1 MFKLLKN
8 AIETINP
15 PAYIVKMSKDKNE
28 VDGHIVSF
36 VDRNSYVAE
45 QYRVLRTS
53 IYSLSME
60 KPVKTITLTS
70 SQSGEGKTTTCC
82 NLALTLSLDAE
93 KKVLLVDADLRK
105 PELHRMLKL
114 SRKPGFS
121 DVLLNKVD
129 IKELLKKPAI
139 GNLYVMA
146 SGSVIS
152 NPAELLRC
160 KNLRKMISDLKLEF
174 DYIIFDTPPTLNVTD
189 SSVVGSQCD
198 AVIMVVRAE
207 VTQKNMIEEAYGI
220 LKNAQAAPRGCIL
233 TNFRVPAY
241 MAYKYKRYY
250 KYK

>member
-1 MFKLLKN
+1 MFKFLKN

-15 PAYIVKMSKDKNE
+15 PSYIVKKPKNENE

-60 KPVKTITLTS
+60 KPIKTITLTS

-93 KKVLLVDADLRK
+93 KKVLLIDADLRK

-114 SRKPGFS
+114 TRKPGFS
-121 DVLLNKVD
+121 DVLLGKMD

-139 GNLYVMA
+139 GNLYVLS

-152 NPAELLRC
+152 NPAELLRY
-160 KNLRKMISDLKLEF
+160 KNLKKLISDMKLEF
-174 DYIIFDTPPTLNVTD
+174 DYII
-189 SSVVGSQCD
+189 
-198 AVIMVVRAE
+198 
-207 VTQKNMIEEAYGI
+207 
-220 LKNAQAAPRGCIL
+220 
-233 TNFRVPAY
+233 
-241 MAYKYKRYY
+241 
-250 KYK
+250 